1 VVFLFALWGCWRI
14 WRGTLTRS
22 GWFLRLA
29 VWVVALPFVIN
40 TAGWML
46 TENGRQPWIVQGL
59 MKTSNGVSPT
69 VSTLWVVISI
79 LTFLLLYAVL
89 AVVAW
94 GLMVRYTR
102 RGPEPADPVG
112 EPAPDDRVRAMTY

>member
-1 VVFLFALWGCWRI
+1 MA
-14 WRGTLTRS
+14 
-22 GWFLRLA
+22 
-29 VWVVALPFVIN
+29 ALPFVIN

-59 MKTSNGVSPT
+59 MKTASGVSPS
-69 VSTLWVVISI
+69 VSTWWVVTSI
-79 LTFLLLYAVL
+79 LTFFLLYAVL

-102 RGPEPADPVG
+102 RGPDPAEPMG
-112 EPAPDDRVRAMTY
+112 EPKPEERVRAMTY

>member
-1 VVFLFALWGCWRI
+1 MA
-14 WRGTLTRS
+14 
-22 GWFLRLA
+22 
-29 VWVVALPFVIN
+29 ALPFVIN

-59 MKTSNGVSPT
+59 MKTANGVSPAVDT
-69 VSTLWVVISI
+69 WWVVTSI
-79 LTFLLLYAVL
+79 VTFLLLYAAL

-102 RGPEPADPVG
+102 RGPEPD
-112 EPAPDDRVRAMTY
+112 EPAAEPSPDTRVRAMTY